1 MIKIFVISL
10 FLMVNIVPFNCN
22 HSDGYIDYMIGNFEN
37 DGHENPHP
45 LSLELQNG

>member
-22 HSDGYIDYMIGNFEN
+22 QSDEYIDDLTNKFEY
-37 DGHENPHP
+37 DDHEHP